1 MSNPENP
8 HGGNLMRKKGSSLA
22 GKASMAI
29 GRSLDPILQYS
40 LLRNGYAA
48 AILENVFRAKRI
60 IALPLVNRVA
70 WPGVGLGFLGG
81 PGLGAAAGYR
91 DFWGPSMVDK
101 PGNLLVTMSGIFALR
116 HVSPRCV
123 YFSGFD
129 PLLTNHRCADLL
141 GVVHL

>member
-1 MSNPENP
+1 MNNP
-8 HGGNLMRKKGSSLA
+8 MRKKGNNVI
-22 GKASMAI
+22 GKASMVV
-29 GRSLDPILQYS
+29 GRALDPVLQYS

-81 PGLGAAAGYR
+81 PGLGASAGYR
-91 DFWGPSMVDK
+91 DFWGSSMVDK

-116 HVSPRCV
+116 HVSFTQSPASC
-123 YFSGFD
+123 
-129 PLLTNHRCADLL
+129 L
-141 GVVHL
+141 G